1 MAPQYDAV
9 IVGAGFGGM
18 GAAIELKRLG
28 LHGLLILERE
38 DDLGGT
44 WHVNR
49 YPGLAVDI
57 PSPTY
62 SYSFEPNPHWSRL
75 FAPGSELKRYAEH
88 VATKYGLRPLMRFGV
103 TVTGA
108 HWRDDHWEV
117 VAGEETFTA
126 RYLVTATGFL
136 SMPKTPD
143 IAGVESFQG
152 KVIHTAAWEPAD
164 LTGKRVAVVG
174 TGATAVQLIPELAKQ
189 TSALTVFQRTPIWVS
204 PKPDYPVPAPVRKLF
219 ARLPFAQR
227 AVRWVGSSV
236 LELMMISGVVRY
248 KQLRVVNRLAE
259 RWCRL
264 HLRRQVRDPGLRR
277 ALTPDYSFGCKRPTF
292 SNDYFRTFTRPHVRL
307 ETSAIERVDEG
318 GIVTASGRTE
328 VDVLVLATGFNLW
341 DTNFPAFE
349 VIGRDGK
356 DLGAWWRENR
366 FQAYEGV
373 TVPGF
378 PNYLSLNSPYSYSG
392 LSYFTTIECQMT
404 HMRRLFTA
412 MRSRG
417 SSVFEIT
424 QRANDEFLERM
435 RAKVTQNSVFSL
447 GQCST
452 AHSYYFN
459 QHGEATLLRPTS
471 TVSAHRAA
479 SRFPLSHYDFSNVR
493 LTTSSPRDIES
504 AMGSASRSGSTS
516 RVHTSRQR
524 RSS

>member
-1 MAPQYDAV
+1 MRYDAV

-18 GAAIELKRLG
+18 GAAIELQRLG
-28 LHGLLILERE
+28 LRDLLILERE

-57 PSPTY
+57 PSSTY

-75 FAPGSELKRYAEH
+75 FAPGAELKRYAEH
-88 VATKYGLRPLMRFGV
+88 VAVKYGLRPLMRFGV

-108 HWRDDHWEV
+108 RWRGDHWEV
-117 VAGEETFTA
+117 VAGSSVFTA

-143 IAGVESFQG
+143 IPGISSFAG
-152 KVIHTAAWEPAD
+152 KVVHTAAWEPVD
-164 LTGKRVAVVG
+164 LTGKRVAIIG
-174 TGATAVQLIPELAKQ
+174 TGATAVQLIPELARQ
-189 TSALTVFQRTPIWVS
+189 ASALTVFQRTPIWVS
-204 PKPDYPVPAPVRKLF
+204 PKPDYPIPPRVRRLF

-227 AVRWVGSSV
+227 AVRWLGSSV

-248 KQLRVVNRLAE
+248 KQLRVMNRLAE
-259 RWCRL
+259 RWCRAHL
-264 HLRRQVRDPGLRR
+264 HRQVRDPLLRR
-277 ALTPDYSFGCKRPTF
+277 KLTPDYSFGCKRPTF

-307 ETSAIERVDEG
+307 ETSTVERIDAG
-318 GIVTASGRTE
+318 GLVTADGRTD

-356 DLGAWWRENR
+356 DLGAWWRQNR

-392 LSYFTTIECQMT
+392 LSYFTTIECQMA
-404 HMRRLFTA
+404 HMRRLFTG

-417 SSVFEIT
+417 SSVFEVT
-424 QRANDEFLERM
+424 QRANGEFLDRM

-447 GQCST
+447 GQCAT

-471 TVSAHRAA
+471 TISAHRAA
-479 SRFPLSHYDFSNVR
+479 SSFPLSDYDFSPVR
-493 LTTSSPRDIES
+493 ATTP
-504 AMGSASRSGSTS
+504 T
-516 RVHTSRQR
+516 
-524 RSS
+524 

>member
-1 MAPQYDAV
+1 MAPQYDAIV
-9 IVGAGFGGM
+9 VGAGFGGM

-28 LHGLLILERE
+28 LHDLLILERE

-57 PSPTY
+57 PSSTY

-75 FAPGSELKRYAEH
+75 FAPGEELKRYAEH
-88 VATKYGLRPLMRFGV
+88 VAVKYGLRPLMRFGV

-108 HWRDDHWEV
+108 RWRDGHWEV
-117 VAGEETFTA
+117 VAGEKTFTA

-136 SMPKTPD
+136 SMPKMPD
-143 IAGVESFQG
+143 IEGIESFQG
-152 KVIHTAAWEPAD
+152 KVIHTAAWEPCD
-164 LTGKRVAVVG
+164 LAGKRVAIIG
-174 TGATAVQLIPELAKQ
+174 TGATAVQLIPELARQ
-189 TSALTVFQRTPIWVS
+189 ASALTVYQRTPIWVS
-204 PKPDYPVPAPVRKLF
+204 PKPDYPIPPAVRTLF

-227 AVRWVGSSV
+227 AVRWLGSSV

-264 HLRRQVRDPGLRR
+264 HLHRQVRDPELRR
-277 ALTPDYSFGCKRPTF
+277 RLTPDYSFGCKRPTF

-307 ETSAIERVDEG
+307 ETASIERVDASG
-318 GIVTASGRTE
+318 VVTAEGKAE
-328 VDVLVLATGFNLW
+328 IDVLVLATGFDLW

-349 VIGRDGK
+349 VIGREGR
-356 DLGAWWRENR
+356 DLGAWWRQNR

-404 HMRRLFTA
+404 HVRRLFTA

-417 SSVFEIT
+417 SSVFEVT
-424 QRANDEFLERM
+424 QRANDEFLHRM
-435 RAKVTQNSVFSL
+435 RTKVTRNSVFSL
-447 GQCST
+447 GHCAT

-479 SRFPLSHYDFSNVR
+479 NSFPLSDYDFSSIGVTR
-493 LTTSSPRDIES
+493 TGRADAPAGRQGQSTAPRP
-504 AMGSASRSGSTS
+504 AGNPAW
-516 RVHTSRQR
+516 
-524 RSS
+524 